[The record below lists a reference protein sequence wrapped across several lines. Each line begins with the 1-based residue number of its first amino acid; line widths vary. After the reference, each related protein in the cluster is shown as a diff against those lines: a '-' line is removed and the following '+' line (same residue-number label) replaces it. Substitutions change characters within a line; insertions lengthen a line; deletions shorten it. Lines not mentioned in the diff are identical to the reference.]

1 MNDKSLVQQ
10 LEKKDEK
17 ALIALVERYSAYVST
32 IVRNI
37 ANGTLNSSDIEEITA
52 DVFIR
57 LWNCSTKLRFEDLRS
72 YIAAIARNLTIDRL
86 RAKHFTLPI
95 DEIEYG
101 DGTDI
106 EYETEHRMFAGELK
120 QIICEMDPRSRE
132 LLLRFYYYYQQI
144 PQISA
149 EMSLSE
155 TACKTALHRAR
166 NKLKQKLIERGYENE
181 T

>member
-17 ALIALVERYSAYVST
+17 ALIALVERYSAYFST

-37 ANGTLNSSDIEEITA
+37 ANGSLNSSDIEEITA

-57 LWNCSTKLRFEDLRS
+57 LWNCSTKLRFNDLRS

-106 EYETEHRMFAGELK
+106 EYETEHRMLAGELK
-120 QIICEMDPRSRE
+120 QIISEMDPRSWDF
-132 LLLRFYYYYQQI
+132 L
-144 PQISA
+144 
-149 EMSLSE
+149 
-155 TACKTALHRAR
+155 
-166 NKLKQKLIERGYENE
+166 
-181 T
+181 